1 MKNKKILI
9 TGGTGSFGSKVL
21 EKLLNTDI
29 SEIRV
34 FSRDEK
40 KQEDLRILV
49 NNEKVKFFIGDVRDF
64 QSISNAMCG
73 VDYVFH
79 AAALKQVPS
88 CEFFPME
95 AYKTNVV
102 GTANTLD
109 AAIQNKVESVVC
121 LSTDK
126 AVYPINAMGISKA
139 MMEKLVQAKARDSKY
154 TRISIT
160 RYGNVIGSRGSVIP
174 LFLDLIKKNK
184 PLTITSPSMTRFLMT
199 LDQSVDLVLFA
210 LQNGKNGEL
219 FIKKSPASNIENL
232 AKAVKKFT
240 GENDWPIVTIGKRHG
255 EKDFESLLNVEEKQI
270 AIDRGDYFEVQ
281 QDLRDLNYHSYIS
294 KGNKEF
300 KNNEDYNSN
309 NTEQL
314 NIDEIVNLFELAQI
328 KK

>member
-21 EKLLNTDI
+21 EKLLNTNI

-40 KQEDLRILV
+40 KQEDLRISV

-64 QSISNAMCG
+64 QSISNAMWG

-139 MMEKLVQAKARDSKY
+139 MMEKLVQAKARNSKY

-294 KGNKEF
+294 KGNKEL

-314 NIDEIVNLFELAQI
+314 NIDEIVNLFELAQL